1 MCESGRR
8 KTDRQLPWLKL
19 GLDGTELPLS
29 ASGRAHKWRV
39 GGWVGGLCVK
49 IKEVGMDG
57 KGTLKMFT
65 RKKRELIKTPS
76 ISKKSRAG
84 SPGPQS
90 SAQSLS
96 ILQEQPRKD
105 AGDVTLSS
113 SPSSS
118 STSST
123 LTPTSAGLQDPS
135 QSCPSTPSTH
145 QSKLAAMHG
154 VGCPSPVATLKR
166 PTALSRHASAAGFP
180 LQSWVFTKGQGK
192 GALTPTAPS
201 EGPESTAIEVEDI
214 PALLRDVARFAE
226 AVEKLKDVVLAEGK
240 KESQRPAA
248 HECLGEVLR
257 VLRQVINTYPLLN
270 TVEILTAA
278 GKLISKVKGFHYEA
292 CNEAD
297 KMDFEKAIETIAVA
311 FSSNV
316 SELLM
321 GEVDSSTLLSLL
333 PTEKSRSMENL
344 YAATGQGA
352 DGAFRSDLQD
362 MGRVEE
368 VDVIL
373 QRSEGGVDSAL
384 LYSKTISKYM
394 KDLISYVEKRTSL
407 ETEFSKGLQRLYQSC
422 KHSITHPH
430 MPLFSIYSLA
440 LEQDQEQSV
449 GLQQANATLHNQTF
463 IQPLLQRK
471 QEHEKR
477 RKEIKEHWIRAKR
490 KLIECEVNLR
500 KAKQAFM
507 ARCEEYEK
515 AKTAACR
522 AEEEG
527 GGSTAKSLEKK
538 KRLEEEARYKADEA
552 EATYRTCI
560 ADATTQQ
567 LELEHTK
574 VTVLR
579 QLQDIIKQSDQ
590 TLRSATISYYQLMH
604 MQTVALPVHYQ
615 TLCESSKLYDPGQQ
629 YAAHVRDLQLPEQ
642 PSVHYTFESYSP
654 SSSSSQ
660 HGHRPRNDSFNM
672 EQTSHTDSPAISVET
687 AAVDNR
693 DTEAQRKRQGH
704 KSWGSTVSDDSV
716 GGEGGLESPTAST
729 CDISKIARTSSTGT
743 MSSNEDEKEDEKD
756 GNVTSFESQNINGMD
771 PDVVVST
778 KPFRNIGLS
787 KAAQTHRLRKLRTP
801 AKCRECDSYVYF
813 QGAECEE
820 CFLAC
825 HKRCLE
831 TLAIQCGHKKL
842 QGRLQLFGRDFSQVA
857 SCASDG
863 IPFIITKC
871 ISEIERRALKMKG
884 IYRVNGVKTRVEKLC
899 QAFENGKEL
908 VELSQ
913 CSPHDISNVLKLYLR
928 QLPEPIMPFHLY
940 NSLMGLAKE
949 SLQGDADTPEKE
961 EAESSNIN
969 PAVGK
974 GPELVDLGPD
984 TDPEVLV
991 LVDKLKELLKDL
1003 PRANIATM
1011 RYIIRHLRR
1020 IAELEEDNKMSPS
1033 NLGIVFGPSLMRPR
1047 PTGATISLSS
1057 LVDYPH
1063 QARIVEALIVFYSS
1077 IFQSKTSQSNK
1088 TCISVST
1095 SAQQSGVA
1103 DDKVESSANGEED
1116 RGREEQSKPE
1126 SEKTEEGCGSSL
1138 GSLGSSEQLPD
1149 SDSEL
1154 DERTA
1159 HSHRLVKQKSEVD
1172 MDDYQLSYRY
1182 SLDLSS
1188 QSATHT
1194 DPEQD
1199 ADQDQ
1204 DNAERGEPPALP
1216 PSGPPDDDTGAEQD
1230 LSASLAELNVN
1241 QSNNNN
1247 YPYSPK
1253 LSLSGL
1259 PLARLCGKKLPLTR
1273 NRDSEPEYV

>member
-1 MCESGRR
+1 MKRGGKSSFNPYSTSQRVKKSESKGKERL
-8 KTDRQLPWLKL
+8 DILPNKHTIWLK
-19 GLDGTELPLS
+19 
-29 ASGRAHKWRV
+29 
-39 GGWVGGLCVK
+39 
-49 IKEVGMDG
+49 
-57 KGTLKMFT
+57 
-65 RKKRELIKTPS
+65 
-76 ISKKSRAG
+76 
-84 SPGPQS
+84 Q
-90 SAQSLS
+90 LS

-105 AGDVTLSS
+105 VGDASLSS
-113 SPSSS
+113 SPSYSS
-118 STSST
+118 SST
-123 LTPTSAGLQDPS
+123 LTPSSVSLQDYS
-135 QSCPSTPSTH
+135 ASCPGTPSTQH
-145 QSKLAAMHG
+145 SKLVAMQG
-154 VGCPSPVATLKR
+154 VGCGSPVTTLKR
-166 PTALSRHASAAGFP
+166 PTTLSRHASAAGFP
-180 LQSWVFTKGQGK
+180 LPSWVHTKGQGR
-192 GALTPTAPS
+192 GALIPS
-201 EGPESTAIEVEDI
+201 PQAESAESTVIEVEDI

-226 AVEKLKDVVLAEGK
+226 AVEKLKDVVLDEGK
-240 KESQRPAA
+240 ENQRPVA

-257 VLRQVINTYPLLN
+257 VLRQVISTYPLLN

-292 CNEAD
+292 PNETD
-297 KMDFEKAIETIAVA
+297 KKDFEKAIETIAVA

-344 YAATGQGA
+344 YAAAGQGA
-352 DGAFRSDLQD
+352 EGGHSRSR
-362 MGRVEE
+362 GEE

-384 LYSKTISKYM
+384 LFAKTISKYM
-394 KDLISYVEKRTSL
+394 KDLISYVEKRIYL
-407 ETEFSKGLQRLYQSC
+407 ETEFSKGLQKLYQSC
-422 KHSITHPH
+422 KHNITHPH
-430 MPLFSIYSLA
+430 MPFFSIYSLA
-440 LEQDQEQSV
+440 LEQDLEQSV
-449 GLQQANATLHNQTF
+449 GLQQANTTLHNQTF
-463 IQPLLQRK
+463 IQPLTQRK

-477 RKEIKEHWIRAKR
+477 RKDIKEQWIRAKR
-490 KLIECEVNLR
+490 KLMECEANLR
-500 KAKQAFM
+500 KAKQTYV

-515 AKTAACR
+515 AKTAASR

-538 KRLEEEARYKADEA
+538 KRLEEEARNKADEA

-642 PSVHYTFESYSP
+642 PSVHYTFEAYSP
-654 SSSSSQ
+654 SNSSSQ
-660 HGHRPRNDSFNM
+660 PRNDSFN
-672 EQTSHTDSPAISVET
+672 TDTHTGPSECPAVST
-687 AAVDNR
+687 DAAAA
-693 DTEAQRKRQGH
+693 EAQRKRQGH
-704 KSWGSTVSDDSV
+704 KSWGSTVSNDSV
-716 GGEGGLESPTAST
+716 RGDAGLHSPTAST
-729 CDISKIARTSSTGT
+729 NDLHKIARTSSTGT
-743 MSSNEDEKEDEKD
+743 MSSDEEADEKD
-756 GNVTSFESQNINGMD
+756 GHVSSFEAPNINGMD

-778 KPFRNIGLS
+778 RPFRNIGLS

-820 CFLAC
+820 CFLSC

-928 QLPEPIMPFHLY
+928 QLPEPIMPFRLY
-940 NSLMGLAKE
+940 NRLMGLAKE
-949 SLQGDADTPEKE
+949 SLQGEADTAEGE
-961 EAESSNIN
+961 EGGTG
-969 PAVGK
+969 PAVGR

-984 TDPEVLV
+984 TEPEVLV
-991 LVDKLKELLKDL
+991 LVDSLKELLKEI
-1003 PRANIATM
+1003 PKANFATL
-1011 RYIIRHLRR
+1011 RYITRHLRR

-1063 QARIVEALIVFYSS
+1063 QARIVEALVVFYSS
-1077 IFQSKTSQSNK
+1077 IFQAKTSQSK
-1088 TCISVST
+1088 SSRST
-1095 SAQQSGVA
+1095 QQVQSGY
-1103 DDKVESSANGEED
+1103 
-1116 RGREEQSKPE
+1116 RER
-1126 SEKTEEGCGSSL
+1126 
-1138 GSLGSSEQLPD
+1138 D
-1149 SDSEL
+1149 SMSPVCNFVPQRECHL
-1154 DERTA
+1154 DIQDIILT
-1159 HSHRLVKQKSEVD
+1159 H
-1172 MDDYQLSYRY
+1172 QLSYRD

-1188 QSATHT
+1188 HSALHT
-1194 DPEQD
+1194 DQEQD
-1199 ADQDQ
+1199 TELDTPEVPDSRSP
-1204 DNAERGEPPALP
+1204 E
-1216 PSGPPDDDTGAEQD
+1216 DDDAAAEQD
-1230 LSASLAELNVN
+1230 VTSSLAELNVN
-1241 QSNNNN
+1241 QSNNNQAST
-1247 YPYSPK
+1247 PV
-1253 LSLSGL
+1253 LGLSGL
-1259 PLARLCGKKLPLTR
+1259 PLTQLSSKNLPLTR
-1273 NRDSEPEYV
+1273 KRDTEPEFV

>member
-1 MCESGRR
+1 
-8 KTDRQLPWLKL
+8 
-19 GLDGTELPLS
+19 
-29 ASGRAHKWRV
+29 
-39 GGWVGGLCVK
+39 
-49 IKEVGMDG
+49 
-57 KGTLKMFT
+57 
-65 RKKRELIKTPS
+65 
-76 ISKKSRAG
+76 
-84 SPGPQS
+84 
-90 SAQSLS
+90 
-96 ILQEQPRKD
+96 
-105 AGDVTLSS
+105 
-113 SPSSS
+113 
-118 STSST
+118 T
-123 LTPTSAGLQDPS
+123 LTTPHDL
-135 QSCPSTPSTH
+135 CP
-145 QSKLAAMHG
+145 
-154 VGCPSPVATLKR
+154 VC
-166 PTALSRHASAAGFP
+166 
-180 LQSWVFTKGQGK
+180 
-192 GALTPTAPS
+192 
-201 EGPESTAIEVEDI
+201 
-214 PALLRDVARFAE
+214 
-226 AVEKLKDVVLAEGK
+226 K
-240 KESQRPAA
+240 KESQRPVA

-333 PTEKSRSMENL
+333 PTEKSRVSSSQTDRNYIESNI
-344 YAATGQGA
+344 TVHKVPPPPPPP
-352 DGAFRSDLQD
+352 F
-362 MGRVEE
+362 EE

-384 LYSKTISKYM
+384 LYAKTISKYM
-394 KDLISYVEKRTSL
+394 KDLMTYVEKRTSL
-407 ETEFSKGLQRLYQSC
+407 ETELSKGLQRLYQSC
-422 KHSITHPH
+422 KHSITHPQ
-430 MPLFSIYSLA
+430 MPLYSIYSLA
-440 LEQDQEQSV
+440 LEQDQEQSI
-449 GLQQANATLHNQTF
+449 GLQQATTTLHTQTF
-463 IQPLLQRK
+463 IQPLMQRR

-477 RKEIKEHWIRAKR
+477 RKEIKEHWFRAKR
-490 KLIECEVNLR
+490 KLLECEVNLR

-507 ARCEEYEK
+507 VRCEEYDK

-527 GGSTAKSLEKK
+527 GGSTAKSVEKK
-538 KRLEEEARYKADEA
+538 KRLEEEARNKADEA
-552 EATYRTCI
+552 EATYKTCI

-579 QLQDIIKQSDQ
+579 QLQDVIKQSDQ

-642 PSVHYTFESYSP
+642 PNVHYTFESYCP
-654 SSSSSQ
+654 S
-660 HGHRPRNDSFNM
+660 
-672 EQTSHTDSPAISVET
+672 
-687 AAVDNR
+687 
-693 DTEAQRKRQGH
+693 RQGH

-716 GGEGGLESPTAST
+716 GGEGG
-729 CDISKIARTSSTGT
+729 DISKIARTASTGT
-743 MSSNEDEKEDEKD
+743 MSSNEDADEKD
-756 GNVTSFESQNINGMD
+756 GNVSSFESQNINGMD

-778 KPFRNIGLS
+778 RPFRNIGLS

-842 QGRLQLFGRDFSQVA
+842 QGRLQLFGREFTQVA

-928 QLPEPIMPFHLY
+928 QLPEPIMPFRLY
-940 NSLMGLAKE
+940 NNLMGLAKE
-949 SLQGDADTPEKE
+949 SLQSEAETPEGE
-961 EAESSNIN
+961 EI
-969 PAVGK
+969 
-974 GPELVDLGPD
+974 
-984 TDPEVLV
+984 LV

-1003 PRANIATM
+1003 PKANIATL
-1011 RYIIRHLRR
+1011 RYIVRHLRR
-1020 IAELEEDNKMSPS
+1020 IAELEDDNKMSPS

-1077 IFQSKTSQSNK
+1077 IFQSKTSQTHK
-1088 TCISVST
+1088 TSRSPKT
-1095 SAQQSGVA
+1095 SYINLL
-1103 DDKVESSANGEED
+1103 SAPCWY
-1116 RGREEQSKPE
+1116 RAVLRMIRWRA
-1126 SEKTEEGCGSSL
+1126 L
-1138 GSLGSSEQLPD
+1138 LM
-1149 SDSEL
+1149 
-1154 DERTA
+1154 ERTMEA
-1159 HSHRLVKQKSEVD
+1159 ERSRINQSPIRWRRDVVSCIKRW
-1172 MDDYQLSYRY
+1172 LS
-1182 SLDLSS
+1182 
-1188 QSATHT
+1188 HT
-1194 DPEQD
+1194 DM
-1199 ADQDQ
+1199 
-1204 DNAERGEPPALP
+1204 
-1216 PSGPPDDDTGAEQD
+1216 
-1230 LSASLAELNVN
+1230 NVN
-1241 QSNNNN
+1241 E
-1247 YPYSPK
+1247 
-1253 LSLSGL
+1253 LTSLKSCKV
-1259 PLARLCGKKLPLTR
+1259 PSCYC
-1273 NRDSEPEYV
+1273 SFH

>member
-1 MCESGRR
+1 MLKRGGKSSYNPYSTSQRVKKAETKG
-8 KTDRQLPWLKL
+8 KDRLDILPNKHNIWLK
-19 GLDGTELPLS
+19 
-29 ASGRAHKWRV
+29 
-39 GGWVGGLCVK
+39 
-49 IKEVGMDG
+49 
-57 KGTLKMFT
+57 
-65 RKKRELIKTPS
+65 
-76 ISKKSRAG
+76 
-84 SPGPQS
+84 Q
-90 SAQSLS
+90 LS

-105 AGDVTLSS
+105 AGDAALSS

-118 STSST
+118 STSSM
-123 LTPTSAGLQDPS
+123 LTPTSAGLHDPS
-135 QSCPSTPSTH
+135 LSCPGTPSTQH
-145 QSKLAAMHG
+145 GKLAAIPG
-154 VGCPSPVATLKR
+154 VGCPSPVATLRR

-192 GALTPTAPS
+192 GALTPTPPS
-201 EGPESTAIEVEDI
+201 ESPESTVIEVEDI

-226 AVEKLKDVVLAEGK
+226 AVEKLKDVVVAEG
-240 KESQRPAA
+240 KESQRPIA

-257 VLRQVINTYPLLN
+257 ILRQVINTYPLLN

-297 KMDFEKAIETIAVA
+297 KKDFEKAIETIAVA

-344 YAATGQGA
+344 YAAAGQGG
-352 DGAFRSDLQD
+352 DGGHFRSDLQD
-362 MGRVEE
+362 MGRGEE

-384 LYSKTISKYM
+384 LYAKTISKYM
-394 KDLISYVEKRTSL
+394 KDLITYVEKRTSL

-449 GLQQANATLHNQTF
+449 GLQQANTTLHSQTF
-463 IQPLLQRK
+463 IQPLMQRK

-477 RKEIKEHWIRAKR
+477 RKEIKEHWIRARR
-490 KLIECEVNLR
+490 KLMECEANLR
-500 KAKQAFM
+500 KAKQVYVV
-507 ARCEEYEK
+507 RCEEYEK

-527 GGSTAKSLEKK
+527 GGSTAKSVEKK
-538 KRLEEEARYKADEA
+538 KRVEEEARNKADEA
-552 EATYRTCI
+552 EATYKTCI

-642 PSVHYTFESYSP
+642 PNVHYTFEAYSP

-660 HGHRPRNDSFNM
+660 QGHRPRNDSFN
-672 EQTSHTDSPAISVET
+672 TDTHSSHTDSPAMSVDT
-687 AAVDNR
+687 PAG
-693 DTEAQRKRQGH
+693 DTEVQRKRQGH

-716 GGEGGLESPTAST
+716 GGDGGLDSPTAST
-729 CDISKIARTSSTGT
+729 SDINKIARTSSTGT
-743 MSSNEDEKEDEKD
+743 MSSNEDADEKD
-756 GNVTSFESQNINGMD
+756 GNVGSFETPNINGMD

-778 KPFRNIGLS
+778 RPFRNMSLS

-842 QGRLQLFGRDFSQVA
+842 QGRLQLFGREFAQVA

-871 ISEIERRALKMKG
+871 ISEIERRAVKMKG

-928 QLPEPIMPFHLY
+928 QLPEPIMPFRLY
-940 NSLMGLAKE
+940 NKLMGLAKE
-949 SLQGDADTPEKE
+949 SLQSEGDTPEGE
-961 EAESSNIN
+961 EAESSSIN
-969 PAVGK
+969 PAVVR
-974 GPELVDLGPD
+974 GPELVDQGPD

-991 LVDKLKELLKDL
+991 LVNSLKELLKEL
-1003 PRANIATM
+1003 PKANMSTL
-1011 RYIIRHLRR
+1011 RYIIRHLRK

-1077 IFQSKTSQSNK
+1077 IFQSKTSQTNK
-1088 TCISVST
+1088 PARSAST
-1095 SAQQSGVA
+1095 SAQQESTQEKMESPA
-1103 DDKVESSANGEED
+1103 DGEEVNS
-1116 RGREEQSKPE
+1116 REEQKPE
-1126 SEKTEEGCGSSL
+1126 SDKTEEGCGSSL
-1138 GSLGSSEQLPD
+1138 GSLGSNEQLPD
-1149 SDSEL
+1149 SDSEP
-1154 DERTA
+1154 DESSQR
-1159 HSHRLVKQKSEVD
+1159 SRSLMKQESEVS
-1172 MDDYQLSYRY
+1172 MDDDQVSYRD

-1188 QSATHT
+1188 QSSAHT
-1194 DPEQD
+1194 ELEQV
-1199 ADQDQ
+1199 ADQDHENPEGS
-1204 DNAERGEPPALP
+1204 DPPALP
-1216 PSGPPDDDTGAEQD
+1216 DSGPPDEDTGVEQD
-1230 LSASLAELNVN
+1230 LSTSLAQLNVN
-1241 QSNNNN
+1241 QSNNNHL
-1247 YPYSPK
+1247 YSPV

-1273 NRDSEPEYV
+1273 NRDSEPEFV

>member
-1 MCESGRR
+1 SVCCMTIRS
-8 KTDRQLPWLKL
+8 LFV
-19 GLDGTELPLS
+19 LS
-29 ASGRAHKWRV
+29 
-39 GGWVGGLCVK
+39 
-49 IKEVGMDG
+49 
-57 KGTLKMFT
+57 
-65 RKKRELIKTPS
+65 
-76 ISKKSRAG
+76 
-84 SPGPQS
+84 
-90 SAQSLS
+90 
-96 ILQEQPRKD
+96 
-105 AGDVTLSS
+105 
-113 SPSSS
+113 
-118 STSST
+118 
-123 LTPTSAGLQDPS
+123 
-135 QSCPSTPSTH
+135 
-145 QSKLAAMHG
+145 
-154 VGCPSPVATLKR
+154 
-166 PTALSRHASAAGFP
+166 GFP

-192 GALTPTAPS
+192 GALTPTTPS
-201 EGPESTAIEVEDI
+201 ESPESTAIEVEDI

-226 AVEKLKDVVLAEGK
+226 AVEKLKDVVMEI
-240 KESQRPAA
+240 QRPIA

-297 KMDFEKAIETIAVA
+297 KKDFEKAIETIAVA

-333 PTEKSRSMENL
+333 PTEKSRVSTCLSTCSQL
-344 YAATGQGA
+344 YHQSANVA
-352 DGAFRSDLQD
+352 
-362 MGRVEE
+362 EE

-373 QRSEGGVDSAL
+373 QHSEGGVDSAL
-384 LYSKTISKYM
+384 LYAKTISKYM

-407 ETEFSKGLQRLYQSC
+407 EMEFSKGLQRLYQSC
-422 KHSITHPH
+422 KHNITHPH

-449 GLQQANATLHNQTF
+449 GLQQANTTLHTQTF

-477 RKEIKEHWIRAKR
+477 RKEIKEYWIRAKR
-490 KLIECEVNLR
+490 KLMECEVNLR
-500 KAKQAFM
+500 KAKQAYVV
-507 ARCEEYEK
+507 RCEEYDK
-515 AKTAACR
+515 AKTAASR

-527 GGSTAKSLEKK
+527 GGSTAKSVEKK
-538 KRLEEEARYKADEA
+538 KRVEEEARNKADEA

-560 ADATTQQ
+560 ADATAQQ

-579 QLQDIIKQSDQ
+579 QLQDVIKQSDQ

-604 MQTVALPVHYQ
+604 MQTVVLPVHYQ

-642 PSVHYTFESYSP
+642 PTVQYGFEAYTP
-654 SSSSSQ
+654 SSTSSTVYEPRKNK
-660 HGHRPRNDSFNM
+660 HLVLARFRHR
-672 EQTSHTDSPAISVET
+672 
-687 AAVDNR
+687 
-693 DTEAQRKRQGH
+693 GH

-716 GGEGGLESPTAST
+716 VGDG
-729 CDISKIARTSSTGT
+729 DISKIARTSSTGT
-743 MSSNEDEKEDEKD
+743 MSSNEDADEKD
-756 GNVTSFESQNINGMD
+756 GNVASFETPNINGMD

-778 KPFRNIGLS
+778 RPFRNIGLS

-801 AKCRECDSYVYF
+801 SKCRECDSYVYF

-842 QGRLQLFGRDFSQVA
+842 QGRLQLFGREFSQIA

-928 QLPEPIMPFHLY
+928 QLPEPIMPFRLY
-940 NSLMGLAKE
+940 NRLMGLAKE
-949 SLQGDADTPEKE
+949 SLHSDGDSPEAE
-961 EAESSNIN
+961 EAESTGPS
-969 PAVGK
+969 PAVGR

-984 TDPEVLV
+984 TDPEILV
-991 LVDKLKELLKDL
+991 LVDKLKELLKEL
-1003 PRANIATM
+1003 PKANIATL
-1011 RYIIRHLRR
+1011 RYIVRHLRR
-1020 IAELEEDNKMSPS
+1020 IAELEDDNKMSPS

-1088 TCISVST
+1088 TCRSASISTQQVGPVVLIIIIIIIIVVVVISLKTPYSLFYFVGSDST
-1095 SAQQSGVA
+1095 A
-1103 DDKVESSANGEED
+1103 DEKTASSPDAEEE
-1116 RGREEQSKPE
+1116 RGQEEQNKPD
-1126 SEKTEEGCGSSL
+1126 SDKTEEGCGKFSF
-1138 GSLGSSEQLPD
+1138 
-1149 SDSEL
+1149 
-1154 DERTA
+1154 
-1159 HSHRLVKQKSEVD
+1159 
-1172 MDDYQLSYRY
+1172 
-1182 SLDLSS
+1182 
-1188 QSATHT
+1188 
-1194 DPEQD
+1194 
-1199 ADQDQ
+1199 
-1204 DNAERGEPPALP
+1204 
-1216 PSGPPDDDTGAEQD
+1216 
-1230 LSASLAELNVN
+1230 
-1241 QSNNNN
+1241 
-1247 YPYSPK
+1247 SPH
-1253 LSLSGL
+1253 
-1259 PLARLCGKKLPLTR
+1259 
-1273 NRDSEPEYV
+1273 

>member
-1 MCESGRR
+1 MLKRGGKSSYNPYSTSQRVKNTKLKG
-8 KTDRQLPWLKL
+8 KDRLDILPNKHNVWLK
-19 GLDGTELPLS
+19 
-29 ASGRAHKWRV
+29 
-39 GGWVGGLCVK
+39 
-49 IKEVGMDG
+49 
-57 KGTLKMFT
+57 
-65 RKKRELIKTPS
+65 
-76 ISKKSRAG
+76 
-84 SPGPQS
+84 Q
-90 SAQSLS
+90 LS

-105 AGDVTLSS
+105 AGDITLSS
-113 SPSSS
+113 SPSSAS
-118 STSST
+118 SS
-123 LTPTSAGLQDPS
+123 LMPTPTPAGLLDPS
-135 QSCPSTPSTH
+135 MSCPGNPSTQH
-145 QSKLAAMHG
+145 NKLG
-154 VGCPSPVATLKR
+154 GIQGLGCPSPVATLKR
-166 PTALSRHASAAGFP
+166 PTALSRHASAAGLP
-180 LQSWVFTKGQGK
+180 LHSWVFTKGQGR
-192 GALTPTAPS
+192 GALTPSPLS

-240 KESQRPAA
+240 KESQRPVA

-297 KMDFEKAIETIAVA
+297 KKDFEKAIETIAVA

-344 YAATGQGA
+344 YAATGHGA
-352 DGAFRSDLQD
+352 DG
-362 MGRVEE
+362 VEE

-373 QRSEGGVDSAL
+373 QHSEGGVDSAL
-384 LYSKTISKYM
+384 LYAKTISKYM
-394 KDLISYVEKRTSL
+394 KDLITYVEKRISL

-449 GLQQANATLHNQTF
+449 GLQQASTTLHSQTF
-463 IQPLLQRK
+463 IQPLMQRK

-477 RKEIKEHWIRAKR
+477 RKEIKEQWIRAKR
-490 KLIECEVNLR
+490 KLMECEVNLR
-500 KAKQAFM
+500 KAKQAYVV
-507 ARCEEYEK
+507 RCEEHDK
-515 AKTAACR
+515 AKTATCR

-527 GGSTAKSLEKK
+527 GGSTAKSVEKK
-538 KRLEEEARYKADEA
+538 KRLEEEARNKADEA

-579 QLQDIIKQSDQ
+579 QLQDVIKQSDQ

-642 PSVHYTFESYSP
+642 PNVYYTFEAYSP
-654 SSSSSQ
+654 S
-660 HGHRPRNDSFNM
+660 
-672 EQTSHTDSPAISVET
+672 
-687 AAVDNR
+687 
-693 DTEAQRKRQGH
+693 RQGH

-716 GGEGGLESPTAST
+716 AGDGESPTASST
-729 CDISKIARTSSTGT
+729 DVSKIVRTSSTGT
-743 MSSNEDEKEDEKD
+743 MSSNEDADEKD
-756 GNVTSFESQNINGMD
+756 GNVASFETPNINGMD

-778 KPFRNIGLS
+778 RPFRNIGLS

-842 QGRLQLFGRDFSQVA
+842 QGRLQLFGREFAQVA

-928 QLPEPIMPFHLY
+928 QLPEPIMPFRLY

-949 SLQGDADTPEKE
+949 SLQSEGDAPEGV
-961 EAESSNIN
+961 EAESSSIN
-969 PAVGK
+969 PAVGR

-991 LVDKLKELLKDL
+991 LVDKLKELLKEL
-1003 PRANIATM
+1003 PKANLSTL

-1088 TCISVST
+1088 L
-1095 SAQQSGVA
+1095 QQL
-1103 DDKVESSANGEED
+1103 KVGLYLHA
-1116 RGREEQSKPE
+1116 
-1126 SEKTEEGCGSSL
+1126 GSSL

-1149 SDSEL
+1149 TDSEQ
-1154 DERTA
+1154 DESGQRTA
-1159 HSHRLVKQKSEVD
+1159 RPHSLMKQESE
-1172 MDDYQLSYRY
+1172 
-1182 SLDLSS
+1182 
-1188 QSATHT
+1188 SAIHT
-1194 DPEQD
+1194 DPELD
-1199 ADQDQ
+1199 VDQGQSNSASED
-1204 DNAERGEPPALP
+1204 PPALP
-1216 PSGPPDDDTGAEQD
+1216 DSGPPDDDTGVEQN
-1230 LSASLAELNVN
+1230 LSATLAELNVN

-1247 YPYSPK
+1247 YYCSPS

-1259 PLARLCGKKLPLTR
+1259 PLARLCGKKLSLSR
-1273 NRDSEPEYV
+1273 NRDSEPDFV

>member
-1 MCESGRR
+1 MLKRGAKSSYNPYSTSQRAKKGESKGNRL
-8 KTDRQLPWLKL
+8 DILPNKHNVWLK
-19 GLDGTELPLS
+19 
-29 ASGRAHKWRV
+29 
-39 GGWVGGLCVK
+39 
-49 IKEVGMDG
+49 
-57 KGTLKMFT
+57 
-65 RKKRELIKTPS
+65 
-76 ISKKSRAG
+76 
-84 SPGPQS
+84 Q
-90 SAQSLS
+90 LS

-113 SPSSS
+113 SPLFSSS
-118 STSST
+118 CST

-135 QSCPSTPSTH
+135 LSCPGTPSTQH
-145 QSKLAAMHG
+145 SKLVAMQG
-154 VGCPSPVATLKR
+154 VGCPSPGATLKR

-192 GALTPTAPS
+192 GALTPTTPS

-240 KESQRPAA
+240 ESRRPVA

-321 GEVDSSTLLSLL
+321 GEVDSNTLLSLL

-344 YAATGQGA
+344 YTSSGQGA
-352 DGAFRSDLQD
+352 DGGAFRSDLQD

-368 VDVIL
+368 VDLVL

-384 LYSKTISKYM
+384 LYAKTISKYM
-394 KDLISYVEKRTSL
+394 KDLMSYVEKRMSL

-449 GLQQANATLHNQTF
+449 GLQQASTTLHSQTF
-463 IQPLLQRK
+463 IQPLMQRK
-471 QEHEKR
+471 QEHEKK
-477 RKEIKEHWIRAKR
+477 RKEIKELWIRAKR
-490 KLIECEVNLR
+490 KLMECEVNLR
-500 KAKQAFM
+500 KAKQAYLV
-507 ARCEEYEK
+507 RCEEYDK

-538 KRLEEEARYKADEA
+538 KRVEEEARNKADEA

-579 QLQDIIKQSDQ
+579 QLQDVIKQSDQ

-642 PSVHYTFESYSP
+642 PQVHYLFENYSP
-654 SSSSSQ
+654 SSSSH
-660 HGHRPRNDSFNM
+660 HGHRPRNDSFNT
-672 EQTSHTDSPAISVET
+672 EQSSHTDSPATSVNT
-687 AAVDNR
+687 AAGDHR
-693 DTEAQRKRQGH
+693 ETEAHRKRQGH

-729 CDISKIARTSSTGT
+729 SDISKIPRTSSTGT
-743 MSSNEDEKEDEKD
+743 MSSNEDADEKD
-756 GNVTSFESQNINGMD
+756 GNVTSFETSNINGMD

-778 KPFRNIGLS
+778 RPFRNIGLS
-787 KAAQTHRLRKLRTP
+787 KAAQTHRMRKLRTP

-842 QGRLQLFGRDFSQVA
+842 QGRLQLFGRDFSQVV

-884 IYRVNGVKTRVEKLC
+884 IYRVNGAKTRVEKLC

-928 QLPEPIMPFHLY
+928 QLPEPIMLFRLY

-949 SLQGDADTPEKE
+949 SLQGEADTTVGE
-961 EAESSNIN
+961 EAESSSIT
-969 PAVGK
+969 PAAGK
-974 GPELVDLGPD
+974 GPELVDRGPD

-991 LVDKLKELLKDL
+991 LVDKLKELLKEL
-1003 PRANIATM
+1003 PKANISTL

-1020 IAELEEDNKMSPS
+1020 ISELEEDNKMSPS

-1063 QARIVEALIVFYSS
+1063 QARIVEAMIVFYSS
-1077 IFQSKTSQSNK
+1077 IFHSKTSQSNK
-1088 TCISVST
+1088 TSRPASSST
-1095 SAQQSGVA
+1095 QQDHIA
-1103 DDKVESSANGEED
+1103 DDKVEQSTDGEE
-1116 RGREEQSKPE
+1116 QNKPE
-1126 SEKTEEGCGSSL
+1126 SDKMEEGCESSL

-1154 DERTA
+1154 DESTRT
-1159 HSHRLVKQKSEVD
+1159 SQSSTLLKQESEMS
-1172 MDDYQLSYRY
+1172 MDDDQLSYRD

-1188 QSATHT
+1188 QSATLT
-1194 DPEQD
+1194 DLEQD
-1199 ADQDQ
+1199 TNKEH
-1204 DNAERGEPPALP
+1204 DNPDGAEPPALP
-1216 PSGPPDDDTGAEQD
+1216 DSSPPDEDTGAEKD

-1241 QSNNNN
+1241 QSNNN
-1247 YPYSPK
+1247 YPYSSI
-1253 LSLSGL
+1253 LNLSGL
-1259 PLARLCGKKLPLTR
+1259 PLSRLCGKKLPLTR
-1273 NRDSEPEYV
+1273 NRDNEPEFV

>member
-1 MCESGRR
+1 MCETTEAQWSHG
-8 KTDRQLPWLKL
+8 TVELEHESYDHV
-19 GLDGTELPLS
+19 GLFS
-29 ASGRAHKWRV
+29 
-39 GGWVGGLCVK
+39 
-49 IKEVGMDG
+49 
-57 KGTLKMFT
+57 F
-65 RKKRELIKTPS
+65 
-76 ISKKSRAG
+76 
-84 SPGPQS
+84 Q
-90 SAQSLS
+90 LS
-96 ILQEQPRKD
+96 ILPEQPRKD
-105 AGDVTLSS
+105 AGDIALSS

-118 STSST
+118 SSL
-123 LTPTSAGLQDPS
+123 LTPTSAGHLDPS
-135 QSCPSTPSTH
+135 MSCPGTPSTQH
-145 QSKLAAMHG
+145 SKMAALQG

-166 PTALSRHASAAGFP
+166 PTALSRHASAAGLP

-192 GALTPTAPS
+192 GALTPTPPS
-201 EGPESTAIEVEDI
+201 ESPESTVIEVEDI

-240 KESQRPAA
+240 KESQRPVA

-278 GKLISKVKGFHYEA
+278 GHLISKVKGFHYEA

-297 KMDFEKAIETIAVA
+297 KKDFEKAIETIAVA

-333 PTEKSRSMENL
+333 PTEKSRVSEFLLL
-344 YAATGQGA
+344 YTVYDDNIYMLYG
-352 DGAFRSDLQD
+352 
-362 MGRVEE
+362 EE

-384 LYSKTISKYM
+384 LYAKTISKYM
-394 KDLISYVEKRTSL
+394 KDLISYVEKRISL
-407 ETEFSKGLQRLYQSC
+407 ESEFSKGLQRLYQSC

-449 GLQQANATLHNQTF
+449 GLQQASTTLHSQTF
-463 IQPLLQRK
+463 IQPLMQRK

-490 KLIECEVNLR
+490 KLMECEVNLR
-500 KAKQAFM
+500 KAKQCYM
-507 ARCEEYEK
+507 ARCEEYDK

-538 KRLEEEARYKADEA
+538 KRVEEEARNKADEA

-579 QLQDIIKQSDQ
+579 QLQDVIKQSDQ

-615 TLCESSKLYDPGQQ
+615 TLCESSKLYDPGRQ

-642 PSVHYTFESYSP
+642 PNVHYTFEAYSP
-654 SSSSSQ
+654 SSSSS
-660 HGHRPRNDSFNM
+660 
-672 EQTSHTDSPAISVET
+672 
-687 AAVDNR
+687 
-693 DTEAQRKRQGH
+693 GH

-716 GGEGGLESPTAST
+716 GVDGG
-729 CDISKIARTSSTGT
+729 DISKMARTSSTGT
-743 MSSNEDEKEDEKD
+743 MSSNEDADEKD
-756 GNVTSFESQNINGMD
+756 GNVPSFESPNINGMD
-771 PDVVVST
+771 PDVAST
-778 KPFRNIGLS
+778 RQFRNIGLS

-842 QGRLQLFGRDFSQVA
+842 QGRLQLFGREFSQVA

-949 SLQGDADTPEKE
+949 SLQGDGDALAG
-961 EAESSNIN
+961 EAESNKI
-969 PAVGK
+969 
-974 GPELVDLGPD
+974 
-984 TDPEVLV
+984 LV
-991 LVDKLKELLKDL
+991 LVDKLKERLKEL
-1003 PRANIATM
+1003 PKANLATL
-1011 RYIIRHLRR
+1011 RYIVRHLRK

-1077 IFQSKTSQSNK
+1077 IFQHEANNG
-1088 TCISVST
+1088 ST
-1095 SAQQSGVA
+1095 KMSAHPFPYPELQATVVIQLN
-1103 DDKVESSANGEED
+1103 SAF
-1116 RGREEQSKPE
+1116 
-1126 SEKTEEGCGSSL
+1126 
-1138 GSLGSSEQLPD
+1138 
-1149 SDSEL
+1149 
-1154 DERTA
+1154 
-1159 HSHRLVKQKSEVD
+1159 
-1172 MDDYQLSYRY
+1172 
-1182 SLDLSS
+1182 
-1188 QSATHT
+1188 
-1194 DPEQD
+1194 
-1199 ADQDQ
+1199 
-1204 DNAERGEPPALP
+1204 
-1216 PSGPPDDDTGAEQD
+1216 PS
-1230 LSASLAELNVN
+1230 
-1241 QSNNNN
+1241 
-1247 YPYSPK
+1247 
-1253 LSLSGL
+1253 
-1259 PLARLCGKKLPLTR
+1259 
-1273 NRDSEPEYV
+1273 

>member
-1 MCESGRR
+1 MYDSSGSSSRRR
-8 KTDRQLPWLKL
+8 KTDRHTPWRQV
-19 GLDGTELPLS
+19 GLNGTEVPLLS
-29 ASGRAHKWRV
+29 AGGTSAKWRV
-39 GGWVGGLCVK
+39 GGWVGGIYVK
-49 IKEVGMDG
+49 LREVRMDG

-96 ILQEQPRKD
+96 ILQERKD
-105 AGDVTLSS
+105 AGDISLSS
-113 SPSSS
+113 SPL
-118 STSST
+118 STSSCST
-123 LTPTSAGLQDPS
+123 LTPSSAGLQDSSMSSPGTQSIQHLKLPS
-135 QSCPSTPSTH
+135 MQGMS
-145 QSKLAAMHG
+145 
-154 VGCPSPVATLKR
+154 CPSPVSTLKR

-180 LQSWVFTKGQGK
+180 LQSWVFSKGQGK
-192 GALTPTAPS
+192 GALTPTTPS
-201 EGPESTAIEVEDI
+201 ESPESTAIEVEDI

-226 AVEKLKDVVLAEGK
+226 AVEKLKDVVLTEG
-240 KESQRPAA
+240 KESQRPVA

-297 KMDFEKAIETIAVA
+297 KKEFEKAIETIAVA

-344 YAATGQGA
+344 YAATDGGQ
-352 DGAFRSDLQD
+352 FRSDLQD
-362 MGRVEE
+362 MGRGEE

-373 QRSEGGVDSAL
+373 QHSEGGVDSAL
-384 LYSKTISKYM
+384 LYAKTISKYM
-394 KDLISYVEKRTSL
+394 KDLISYVEKRISL

-449 GLQQANATLHNQTF
+449 GLQQASTTLHSQTF
-463 IQPLLQRK
+463 IQPLMQRK
-471 QEHEKR
+471 QDHEKR

-490 KLIECEVNLR
+490 KLMECEANLR
-500 KAKQAFM
+500 KAKHAYM
-507 ARCEEYEK
+507 ARCEDYDK
-515 AKTAACR
+515 AKMAAFR

-527 GGSTAKSLEKK
+527 GGSTAKSVEKK
-538 KRLEEEARYKADEA
+538 KRLEEEARNKADEA
-552 EATYRTCI
+552 EATYKTCI

-642 PSVHYTFESYSP
+642 PTVHYTFEAYSA
-654 SSSSSQ
+654 SSSSH
-660 HGHRPRNDSFNM
+660 HGHRPRNDSFNT
-672 EQTSHTDSPAISVET
+672 EQSHTDSPATGS
-687 AAVDNR
+687 
-693 DTEAQRKRQGH
+693 DTTVPDREAEAQRKRQGH

-716 GGEGGLESPTAST
+716 GGDGGLESPTIST
-729 CDISKIARTSSTGT
+729 SDISKIARTSSTGT
-743 MSSNEDEKEDEKD
+743 MSSNEDADEKD
-756 GNVTSFESQNINGMD
+756 GNVTSFETPNINGMD

-778 KPFRNIGLS
+778 RPFRNLGLS

-801 AKCRECDSYVYF
+801 SKCRECDSYVYF

-842 QGRLQLFGRDFSQVA
+842 QGRLQLFGREFSQVA

-928 QLPEPIMPFHLY
+928 QLPEPIMLFRLY

-949 SLQGDADTPEKE
+949 SLHSEENTPEAE
-961 EAESSNIN
+961 EAESSSVN
-969 PAVGK
+969 PAAGR
-974 GPELVDLGPD
+974 GSELVDLGPD

-991 LVDKLKELLKDL
+991 LVEKLKELLKEL
-1003 PRANIATM
+1003 PKTNFSSL

-1063 QARIVEALIVFYSS
+1063 QARVVEALIVFYSS
-1077 IFQSKTSQSNK
+1077 IFQSKTSQTHKICRSA
-1088 TCISVST
+1088 SF
-1095 SAQQSGVA
+1095 SAQQGPNAEDKTTSPA
-1103 DDKVESSANGEED
+1103 DGEED
-1116 RGREEQSKPE
+1116 GGEQQSKLD
-1126 SEKTEEGCGSSL
+1126 SDKMEEGCES
-1138 GSLGSSEQLPD
+1138 SLGSSEQL

-1154 DERTA
+1154 DDSGQRST
-1159 HSHRLVKQKSEVD
+1159 HSGSLMKQESVVSVD
-1172 MDDYQLSYRY
+1172 DDQLSYRD
-1182 SLDLSS
+1182 SLDLSN
-1188 QSATHT
+1188 QSAPHT
-1194 DPEQD
+1194 DPDQD
-1199 ADQDQ
+1199 VDQDQ
-1204 DNAERGEPPALP
+1204 DDPEGKEPPAVP
-1216 PSGPPDDDTGAEQD
+1216 DNGPPDDDTGPEQN

-1241 QSNNNN
+1241 QSNNN
-1247 YPYSPK
+1247 YPYSPV

-1273 NRDSEPEYV
+1273 NRGSEPEFV

>member
-1 MCESGRR
+1 
-8 KTDRQLPWLKL
+8 
-19 GLDGTELPLS
+19 
-29 ASGRAHKWRV
+29 
-39 GGWVGGLCVK
+39 
-49 IKEVGMDG
+49 
-57 KGTLKMFT
+57 MFT

-84 SPGPQS
+84 SPGPQ
-90 SAQSLS
+90 
-96 ILQEQPRKD
+96 
-105 AGDVTLSS
+105 T
-113 SPSSS
+113 
-118 STSST
+118 
-123 LTPTSAGLQDPS
+123 GLQDPS
-135 QSCPSTPSTH
+135 LSCPGTPSTQH
-145 QSKLAAMHG
+145 GKLAAMQG

-192 GALTPTAPS
+192 GALTPTTPS
-201 EGPESTAIEVEDI
+201 ESPESTAIEVEDI

-226 AVEKLKDVVLAEGK
+226 AVEKLKDVVMAEGK
-240 KESQRPAA
+240 EIQRPIA

-297 KMDFEKAIETIAVA
+297 KKDFEKAIETIAVA

-333 PTEKSRSMENL
+333 PTEKSRVSTCR
-344 YAATGQGA
+344 A
-352 DGAFRSDLQD
+352 
-362 MGRVEE
+362 EE

-373 QRSEGGVDSAL
+373 QHSEGGVDSAL
-384 LYSKTISKYM
+384 LYAKTISKYM

-407 ETEFSKGLQRLYQSC
+407 EMEFSKGLQRLYQSC
-422 KHSITHPH
+422 KHNITHPH

-449 GLQQANATLHNQTF
+449 GLQQANTTLHTQTF

-477 RKEIKEHWIRAKR
+477 RKEIKEYWIRAKR
-490 KLIECEVNLR
+490 KLMECEVNLR
-500 KAKQAFM
+500 KAKQAYVV
-507 ARCEEYEK
+507 RCEEYDK
-515 AKTAACR
+515 AKTAASR

-527 GGSTAKSLEKK
+527 GGSTAKSVEKK
-538 KRLEEEARYKADEA
+538 KRVEEEARNKADEA

-560 ADATTQQ
+560 ADATAQQ

-579 QLQDIIKQSDQ
+579 QLQDVIKQSDQ

-604 MQTVALPVHYQ
+604 MQTVVLPVHYQ

-642 PSVHYTFESYSP
+642 PTVQYGFEAYTP
-654 SSSSSQ
+654 SSTSSTVYEPRKNK
-660 HGHRPRNDSFNM
+660 HLVLARFRHR
-672 EQTSHTDSPAISVET
+672 
-687 AAVDNR
+687 
-693 DTEAQRKRQGH
+693 GH

-716 GGEGGLESPTAST
+716 VGDGALDSPTAS
-729 CDISKIARTSSTGT
+729 DISKIARTSSTGT
-743 MSSNEDEKEDEKD
+743 MSSNEDADEKD
-756 GNVTSFESQNINGMD
+756 GNVASFETPNINGMD

-778 KPFRNIGLS
+778 RPFRNIGLS

-801 AKCRECDSYVYF
+801 SKCRECDSYVYF

-842 QGRLQLFGRDFSQVA
+842 QGRLQLFGREFSQIA

-928 QLPEPIMPFHLY
+928 QLPEPIMPFRLY
-940 NSLMGLAKE
+940 NRLMGLAKE
-949 SLQGDADTPEKE
+949 KSTGP
-961 EAESSNIN
+961 S
-969 PAVGK
+969 PAVGR

-984 TDPEVLV
+984 TDPEILV
-991 LVDKLKELLKDL
+991 LVDKLKELLKEL
-1003 PRANIATM
+1003 PKANIATL
-1011 RYIIRHLRR
+1011 RYIVRHLRR
-1020 IAELEEDNKMSPS
+1020 SVMLH
-1033 NLGIVFGPSLMRPR
+1033 
-1047 PTGATISLSS
+1047 TINCRKRSS
-1057 LVDYPH
+1057 
-1063 QARIVEALIVFYSS
+1063 
-1077 IFQSKTSQSNK
+1077 
-1088 TCISVST
+1088 
-1095 SAQQSGVA
+1095 
-1103 DDKVESSANGEED
+1103 
-1116 RGREEQSKPE
+1116 
-1126 SEKTEEGCGSSL
+1126 
-1138 GSLGSSEQLPD
+1138 
-1149 SDSEL
+1149 
-1154 DERTA
+1154 DE
-1159 HSHRLVKQKSEVD
+1159 
-1172 MDDYQLSYRY
+1172 
-1182 SLDLSS
+1182 
-1188 QSATHT
+1188 
-1194 DPEQD
+1194 
-1199 ADQDQ
+1199 
-1204 DNAERGEPPALP
+1204 
-1216 PSGPPDDDTGAEQD
+1216 
-1230 LSASLAELNVN
+1230 
-1241 QSNNNN
+1241 
-1247 YPYSPK
+1247 
-1253 LSLSGL
+1253 
-1259 PLARLCGKKLPLTR
+1259 
-1273 NRDSEPEYV
+1273 

>member
-1 MCESGRR
+1 MSDSSSSSSRRGRR
-8 KTDRQLPWLKL
+8 KTHRQLSWLRV
-19 GLDGTELPLS
+19 GPDGTEFPLN
-29 ASGRAHKWRV
+29 ASGRRNKWRV

-49 IKEVGMDG
+49 LKEVGMDG
-57 KGTLKMFT
+57 KGTLKMF

-90 SAQSLS
+90 GAPSLS

-105 AGDVTLSS
+105 AADATLSC

-118 STSST
+118 TTSST
-123 LTPTSAGLQDPS
+123 LTPNSAGLQDSSLSNP
-135 QSCPSTPSTH
+135 CTPSPQH
-145 QSKLAAMHG
+145 AKLAAMQG
-154 VGCPSPVATLKR
+154 VGCPSPVPTLKR

-180 LQSWVFTKGQGK
+180 LPSWVHTKGQGK
-192 GALTPTAPS
+192 GASSPS
-201 EGPESTAIEVEDI
+201 PQSELPESTVIEVEDI

-226 AVEKLKDVVLAEGK
+226 AVEKLKDVVLSEG
-240 KESQRPAA
+240 KESQRPVA

-257 VLRQVINTYPLLN
+257 NLRQVINTYPLLN

-292 CNEAD
+292 SNETD
-297 KMDFEKAIETIAVA
+297 KKDFEKAIETIAVA

-344 YAATGQGA
+344 YAAAGQGLEA
-352 DGAFRSDLQD
+352 GHFRSDLQD
-362 MGRVEE
+362 NGRVEE

-384 LYSKTISKYM
+384 LYAKTISKYM
-394 KDLISYVEKRTSL
+394 KDLMNYVEKRTSL
-407 ETEFSKGLQRLYQSC
+407 EAEFSKGLQRLYHSC

-440 LEQDQEQSV
+440 LEQDQEQSI
-449 GLQQANATLHNQTF
+449 GSQQATTTLHNQTF

-471 QEHEKR
+471 QEHEKK
-477 RKEIKEHWIRAKR
+477 RKDIKELWIRAKR
-490 KLIECEVNLR
+490 KLLECEANLR
-500 KAKQAFM
+500 KAKQVYM
-507 ARCEEYEK
+507 VRCEEYEK

-527 GGSTAKSLEKK
+527 GGSTAKSVEKK
-538 KRLEEEARYKADEA
+538 KRVEEEARNKAVEA

-579 QLQDIIKQSDQ
+579 QLQDVIKQSDQ

-642 PSVHYTFESYSP
+642 PVVHYSFETYSP
-654 SSSSSQ
+654 TSSSSS
-660 HGHRPRNDSFNM
+660 HGHRPRNDSFN
-672 EQTSHTDSPAISVET
+672 TDPHPSHAEGPSVSVEP
-687 AAVDNR
+687 AAGETD
-693 DTEAQRKRQGH
+693 AQRKRQGH
-704 KSWGSTVSDDSV
+704 KSWGSTVSNESV
-716 GGEGGLESPTAST
+716 GDTGLESPTAST
-729 CDISKIARTSSTGT
+729 SDISKMARTSSTGT
-743 MSSNEDEKEDEKD
+743 MSSDEETDEKD
-756 GNVTSFESQNINGMD
+756 GNVTSFETQNINGMD

-778 KPFRNIGLS
+778 RPFRNIGLS
-787 KAAQTHRLRKLRTP
+787 KAAQTHKLRKLRTP

-820 CFLAC
+820 CFLSC

-842 QGRLQLFGRDFSQVA
+842 QGRLQLFGRDFTQVA

-928 QLPEPIMPFHLY
+928 QLPEPIMPFRLY
-940 NSLMGLAKE
+940 NTLMGLAKE
-949 SLQGDADTPEKE
+949 SLQSEGDTAEGE
-961 EAESSNIN
+961 EAESSGTN
-969 PAVGK
+969 PAVVR
-974 GPELVDLGPD
+974 GPELVDLGTE
-984 TDPEVLV
+984 TDPEILV
-991 LVDKLKELLKDL
+991 LVDSLKELVKEL
-1003 PRANIATM
+1003 PKPNFATL

-1063 QARIVEALIVFYSS
+1063 QARIVEALVVFYSS
-1077 IFQSKTSQSNK
+1077 IFQSKTGTSKNARPMSGSVQQESAADEK
-1088 TCISVST
+1088 TGSP
-1095 SAQQSGVA
+1095 G
-1103 DDKVESSANGEED
+1103 DGEED
-1116 RGREEQSKPE
+1116 ASKDNQSKQ
-1126 SEKTEEGCGSSL
+1126 EEGCGSSL

-1149 SDSEL
+1149 SDS
-1154 DERTA
+1154 DESSRR
-1159 HSHRLVKQKSEVD
+1159 SSRLVKQESEVSIE
-1172 MDDYQLSYRY
+1172 DDQLSYRD
-1182 SLDLSS
+1182 SLDLSGH
-1188 QSATHT
+1188 SATHT
-1194 DPEQD
+1194 DLEQEAEQEQD
-1199 ADQDQ
+1199 NPEA
-1204 DNAERGEPPALP
+1204 GEPPALP
-1216 PSGPPDDDTGAEQD
+1216 DSGPPDEAAAAEQEVT
-1230 LSASLAELNVN
+1230 ASLAELNVN

-1247 YPYSPK
+1247 NQPGSSSG
-1253 LSLSGL
+1253 SLSEV
-1259 PLARLCGKKLPLTR
+1259 PLGRLCTKNLPLTR
-1273 NRDSEPEYV
+1273 SRGAGPEFV

>member
-1 MCESGRR
+1 MLKRGAKSSYNPYSTSQRVKKGDS
-8 KTDRQLPWLKL
+8 KGKDRLDILPNKHNVWLK
-19 GLDGTELPLS
+19 
-29 ASGRAHKWRV
+29 
-39 GGWVGGLCVK
+39 
-49 IKEVGMDG
+49 
-57 KGTLKMFT
+57 
-65 RKKRELIKTPS
+65 
-76 ISKKSRAG
+76 
-84 SPGPQS
+84 Q
-90 SAQSLS
+90 LS

-105 AGDVTLSS
+105 AGDTTLSS
-113 SPSSS
+113 SPSFASPC
-118 STSST
+118 ST
-123 LTPTSAGLQDPS
+123 LTQSSAGVQDPS
-135 QSCPSTPSTH
+135 FSCPGTPSA
-145 QSKLAAMHG
+145 QHG
-154 VGCPSPVATLKR
+154 KISMQGMGCPSPVATLKR

-180 LQSWVFTKGQGK
+180 LQSWVFTRGQGK
-192 GALTPTAPS
+192 GATTPTGMS
-201 EGPESTAIEVEDI
+201 ENPESTAIEVEDI

-240 KESQRPAA
+240 KENQRPMA

-292 CNEAD
+292 CNETD

-321 GEVDSSTLLSLL
+321 GEVDSNTLLSLL

-344 YAATGQGA
+344 YTATGHGA
-352 DGAFRSDLQD
+352 DGGAFRSDLQD

-384 LYSKTISKYM
+384 LYAKTISKYM

-449 GLQQANATLHNQTF
+449 GLQQANNTLHTQTF
-463 IQPLLQRK
+463 VQPLMQRK

-490 KLIECEVNLR
+490 KLMECEVNLR
-500 KAKQAFM
+500 KAKQVYM
-507 ARCEEYEK
+507 VRCEEYDK
-515 AKTAACR
+515 AKTAACK

-538 KRLEEEARYKADEA
+538 KRVEEEARNKADEA

-560 ADATTQQ
+560 ADATAQQ

-579 QLQDIIKQSDQ
+579 QLQDVVKQSDQ

-642 PSVHYTFESYSP
+642 PQVQYLFENYSP
-654 SSSSSQ
+654 SSSSH
-660 HGHRPRNDSFNM
+660 HGHRPRNDSFNT
-672 EQTSHTDSPAISVET
+672 EQSSQTDSPATGASI
-687 AAVDNR
+687 AAGDHR
-693 DTEAQRKRQGH
+693 DAEAQRKRQGH

-716 GGEGGLESPTAST
+716 GGGGGLDSPTAST
-729 CDISKIARTSSTGT
+729 SDISKMARTSSTGT
-743 MSSNEDEKEDEKD
+743 MSSNEDPDETD
-756 GNVTSFESQNINGMD
+756 GNVASFASPSINGMD

-778 KPFRNIGLS
+778 RPFRNLGLS

-831 TLAIQCGHKKL
+831 TLTIQCGHKKL
-842 QGRLQLFGRDFSQVA
+842 QGRLLLFGREFSQVA
-857 SCASDG
+857 SSDG
-863 IPFIITKC
+863 VPFIITKC
-871 ISEIERRALKMKG
+871 ITEIERRALKMKG

-928 QLPEPIMPFHLY
+928 QLPEPIMLFCLY
-940 NSLMGLAKE
+940 HRLMGLAKE
-949 SLQGDADTPEKE
+949 SLQSEGDTTVGE
-961 EAESSNIN
+961 EAESSSNI
-969 PAVGK
+969 PAVGR

-991 LVDKLKELLKDL
+991 LVDKLKELLKEL
-1003 PRANIATM
+1003 PKANISTL

-1063 QARIVEALIVFYSS
+1063 QARIVEAMIVFYSS
-1077 IFQSKTSQSNK
+1077 IFQSKTSQSHKSNRP
-1088 TCISVST
+1088 TSSST
-1095 SAQQSGVA
+1095 QQDHVA
-1103 DDKVESSANGEED
+1103 DDKVERSVDGEESGD
-1116 RGREEQSKPE
+1116 REEQNKPDFD
-1126 SEKTEEGCGSSL
+1126 KTEEGCESSL
-1138 GSLGSSEQLPD
+1138 GSLGSSEQIPD

-1154 DERTA
+1154 DESGQRTTQ
-1159 HSHRLVKQKSEVD
+1159 SSMLSKQESQFST
-1172 MDDYQLSYRY
+1172 DDDQLSYRD

-1188 QSATHT
+1188 QSATLT
-1194 DPEQD
+1194 DLEQD
-1199 ADQDQ
+1199 TENDHDVP
-1204 DNAERGEPPALP
+1204 DGSEPPALP
-1216 PSGPPDDDTGAEQD
+1216 DSSPPDNDTGAEEG

-1241 QSNNNN
+1241 QSNNNFS
-1247 YPYSPK
+1247 YSSIV
-1253 LSLSGL
+1253 SLSGL
-1259 PLARLCGKKLPLTR
+1259 PLSSLYGKKLPLTR
-1273 NRDSEPEYV
+1273 NRDNEPEFV